1 MAKLTAFEKA
11 GIQSAIDLLV
21 QGSAHETPFALDV
34 IERLSPVIDSL
45 GVSYQGK
52 SNYDFVKD
60 NPVSALIGLVWVC
73 GAFAGT
79 LTDAQARVLLGAVTY
94 MGDSTARE
102 EPFAEDVI
110 QRIQCFSARSSLE
123 RAIQSGQSLIP
134 GCSDRQ
140 SKKADWIS
148 SLLMSPLEGAGAL
161 IFVWNSESTFSKL
174 RSSFGQAGSQYSGG
188 PKKGFP
194 LISMFSRRTL
204 YRNSHRKYAGG

>member
-110 QRIQCFSARSSLE
+110 QRIAPVAEATGFKTKGGFYE
-123 RAIQSGQSLIP
+123 AIRDTPVSTML
-134 GCSDRQ
+134 
-140 SKKADWIS
+140 KW
-148 SLLMSPLEGAGAL
+148 AL
-161 IFVWNSESTFSKL
+161 QL
-174 RSSFGQAGSQYSGG
+174 GS
-188 PKKGFP
+188 
-194 LISMFSRRTL
+194 
-204 YRNSHRKYAGG
+204 